1 MTTTTTTVSPN
12 RFSIILRSTWELIKK
27 IPPVYPIFF
36 LIFIT
41 LGLLSAQYQ
50 SMAGVL
56 TFLRRTSPL
65 AILAIGEMVVLAT
78 GGFDLSIGAIVT
90 LVVLGSSLLLNND
103 PANAYPA
110 IGIMIGLGALI
121 GLINGLV
128 VSYMKV
134 PSFIATLGM
143 MLLVKGG
150 ALFWVGGAPRGYLTD
165 NWRYFGR
172 NYFENIPVFGR
183 FPVAL
188 VVLLVIFIITYYLF
202 HRSNF
207 GKQILAIGDN
217 VRTSQLSGVRV
228 RQIRVMAFVI
238 SSLCAVIGGIMIGG
252 FGGVNVTIG
261 EGLEMQTIAAC
272 VVGGV
277 LLGGGKGSVPNAIFG
292 AFTMEAIF
300 NLLNLL
306 GLPKPYKDAVQ
317 GLIIIAAVAY
327 VAISSRKKR

>member
-1 MTTTTTTVSPN
+1 MTTTTSVTPN
-12 RFSIILRSTWELIKK
+12 RISTFLRKTWEVIKK
-27 IPPVYPIFF
+27 IPPVYPVFF

-41 LGLLSAQYQ
+41 LGLLNAQYQ
-50 SMAGVL
+50 SMNGIM
-56 TFLRRTSPL
+56 TFLRRSSPL
-65 AILAIGEMVVLAT
+65 AILAIGEMMVLAS
-78 GGFDLSIGAIVT
+78 GGFDLTIGAIVT
-90 LVVLGSSLLLNND
+90 MVVLGSSLLLNND
-103 PANAYPA
+103 PAMATQAILIMLGLGLA
-110 IGIMIGLGALI
+110 IGLA
-121 GLINGLV
+121 NGLV
-128 VSYMKV
+128 VSYLKI

-150 ALFWVGGAPRGYLTD
+150 ALYWVGGAPRGYLTD

-172 NYFENIPVFGR
+172 GYIEGVPIFGR
-183 FPVAL
+183 FPIALIILL
-188 VVLLVIFIITYYLF
+188 VVAIVSYYFF

-207 GKQILAIGDN
+207 GKQVLAIGDN
-217 VRTSQLSGVRV
+217 VRAAQLSGVKVRV
-228 RQIRVMAFVI
+228 IRVIAFVI
-238 SSLCAVIGGIMIGG
+238 SSIFAVMGGIMIGG

-272 VVGGV
+272 VVGGI
-277 LLGGGKGSVPNAIFG
+277 LLGGGKGSVPGAIFG

-327 VAISSRKKR
+327 VAISSRRKR